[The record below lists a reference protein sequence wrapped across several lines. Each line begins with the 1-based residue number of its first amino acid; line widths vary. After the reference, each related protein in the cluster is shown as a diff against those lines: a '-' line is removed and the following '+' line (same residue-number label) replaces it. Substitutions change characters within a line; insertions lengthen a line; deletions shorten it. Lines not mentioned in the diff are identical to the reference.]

1 MNPSASGWIKKLLNQ
16 VSETMYSQTETDVF
30 YNNLK
35 HVGFIYGSNIK
46 VVLNIVKPFDLSE
59 EERCK
64 TNLLLT
70 YYFIYNKE
78 ETKKNEEFTESLIRY
93 YKSISDQKRS
103 FFEDLFSDKSPD
115 GLLEKIIHKRIHI
128 DDNFISK
135 SFNYFLINALL
146 FVDVLGY
153 QRFLKDET
161 DIKDYV
167 KNLESAL
174 ETIVFS
180 VIENKSEKSE
190 YDENL
195 IKLFEGSI
203 RHKNAKLLT
212 YSDAIAIINEP
223 LEKLYV
229 IDLVCMASWT
239 DKIIDREEQHF
250 LNQLKTDLNVD
261 NTVIVRS
268 VNDINLFYDEHK
280 EDVAF
285 LSSKNLAQS
294 FYDNSSKVV
303 SKLITRNSKRLIK
316 ELSESKE
323 AMTLLA
329 QSTTRNLTDEEQK
342 KIQTQLL
349 DIFKS
354 IPSLAIF
361 MLPGGMLLLP
371 LFVKFIPKLL
381 PSAFDDNRITE
392 DKKKLD

>member
-1 MNPSASGWIKKLLNQ
+1 MNPSAHGWIKKLIKE
-16 VSETMYSQTETDVF
+16 VSETMYSDTQLTEFYIKLKQT
-30 YNNLK
+30 
-35 HVGFIYGSNIK
+35 GFIYGSNIK
-46 VVLNIVKPFDLSE
+46 VVLDIVKPFDLTE

-64 TNLLLT
+64 INLLLT
-70 YYFIYNKE
+70 YYFIY
-78 ETKKNEEFTESLIRY
+78 KKANTNQDFIESLIGY
-93 YKSISDQKRS
+93 YKAISEKKRS
-103 FFEDLFSDKSPD
+103 FFEELFSDNTSD
-115 GLLEKIIHKRIHI
+115 SLLEKMIHKRIHV
-128 DDNFISK
+128 DDNFITK

-153 QRFLKDET
+153 QRFLLNNNS
-161 DIKDYV
+161 IKTYIN
-167 KNLESAL
+167 NLEASL
-174 ETIVFS
+174 ETIIFS
-180 VIENKSEKSE
+180 VMEKKENKSH
-190 YDENL
+190 YDQNL

-203 RHKNAKLLT
+203 RHKKSQPPS
-212 YSDAIAIINEP
+212 YHEAISFITTP

-229 IDLVCMASWT
+229 VDLVCMASWT
-239 DKIIDREEQHF
+239 DKVIDKAEREF
-250 LNQLKTDLNVD
+250 LSELKSSLALDNSVITQSVD
-261 NTVIVRS
+261 
-268 VNDINLFYDEHK
+268 DINAFYNEHK

-303 SKLITRNSKRLIK
+303 TRLIKRNSKRLIR

-323 AMTLLA
+323 AMSLLA
-329 QSTTRNLTDEEQK
+329 QSTQRHLTDDEQK

-381 PSAFDDNRITE
+381 PSAFDDNRIE
-392 DKKKLD
+392 DD

>member
-1 MNPSASGWIKKLLNQ
+1 MNPSAHGWIKKLIKE
-16 VSETMYSQTETDVF
+16 VSETMYSDTQLTEFYIKLKQT
-30 YNNLK
+30 
-35 HVGFIYGSNIK
+35 GFIYGSNIK
-46 VVLNIVKPFDLSE
+46 VVLDIVKPFDLTE

-64 TNLLLT
+64 INLLLT
-70 YYFIYNKE
+70 YYFIY
-78 ETKKNEEFTESLIRY
+78 KKANTNQDFIESLIGY
-93 YKSISDQKRS
+93 YKAISEKKRS
-103 FFEDLFSDKSPD
+103 FFEELFSDNTSD
-115 GLLEKIIHKRIHI
+115 SLLEKMIHKRIHV
-128 DDNFISK
+128 DDNFITK

-153 QRFLKDET
+153 QRFLLKNNS
-161 DIKDYV
+161 IKTYIN
-167 KNLESAL
+167 NLEASL
-174 ETIVFS
+174 ETIIFS
-180 VIENKSEKSE
+180 VMEKKVNKSH
-190 YDENL
+190 YDQNL

-203 RHKNAKLLT
+203 RHKKSQPPS
-212 YSDAIAIINEP
+212 YHEAISFITTP

-229 IDLVCMASWT
+229 VDLVCMASWT
-239 DKIIDREEQHF
+239 DKVIDKAEREF
-250 LNQLKTDLNVD
+250 LSELKSSLALDNSVITQSVD
-261 NTVIVRS
+261 
-268 VNDINLFYDEHK
+268 DINTFYNEHK

-303 SKLITRNSKRLIK
+303 TRLIKRNSKRLIR

-323 AMTLLA
+323 AMSLLA
-329 QSTTRNLTDEEQK
+329 QSTQRHLTDDEQK

-381 PSAFDDNRITE
+381 PSAFDDNRIE
-392 DKKKLD
+392 DD

>member
-1 MNPSASGWIKKLLNQ
+1 MNPSASGWIKKLLNE
-16 VSETMYSQTETDVF
+16 VSETMYSQTETVDF
-30 YNNLK
+30 YNRLK
-35 HVGFIYGSNIK
+35 HAGFIYGSNIK
-46 VVLNIVKPFDLSE
+46 VVLDIVKPFDLTE

-64 TNLLLT
+64 INLLLT
-70 YYFIYNKE
+70 FYFIYKKE
-78 ETKKNEEFTESLIRY
+78 KPEEDFIESLIRY

-103 FFEDLFSDKSPD
+103 FFEELFGDKKPD
-115 GLLEKIIHKRIHI
+115 SLLEKMIHKRIHI

-146 FVDVLGY
+146 FVDILGY
-153 QRFLKDET
+153 QRFIRDENS
-161 DIKDYV
+161 IRDYV
-167 KNLESAL
+167 NTLESAL

-180 VIENKSEKSE
+180 VIDSKSEKTE

-203 RHKNAKLLT
+203 RHKNSELPS
-212 YSDAIAIINEP
+212 YSAAVSFINEP

-239 DKIIDREEQHF
+239 DKVIDKEEREF
-250 LNQLKTDLNVD
+250 LNRLKTDLALDTDVITQSVD
-261 NTVIVRS
+261 
-268 VNDINLFYDEHK
+268 DINTFYDAHK

-303 SKLITRNSKRLIK
+303 SKLIKRNSKRLIK
-316 ELSESKE
+316 ELSESKDVM
-323 AMTLLA
+323 ALLA
-329 QSTTRNLTDEEQK
+329 QSTQRNLTEDEQK
-342 KIQTQLL
+342 KIQSQLL

-381 PSAFDDNRITE
+381 PSAFDDNRID
-392 DKKKLD
+392 DKH

>member
-1 MNPSASGWIKKLLNQ
+1 
-16 VSETMYSQTETDVF
+16 MYSKTETNEF
-30 YNNLK
+30 YDKLK
-35 HVGFIYGSNIK
+35 HAGFIYGSNIK
-46 VVLNIVKPFDLSE
+46 VVLDVVKPFDFTE

-64 TNLLLT
+64 INLLLT
-70 YYFIYNKE
+70 YYFIY
-78 ETKKNEEFTESLIRY
+78 KKGKPIEGFTDNLIKY
-93 YKSISDQKRS
+93 YKAISDQKRS
-103 FFEDLFSDKSPD
+103 FFEELFGDKKSDS
-115 GLLEKIIHKRIHI
+115 LLEKIIHKRIHI

-146 FVDVLGY
+146 FVDILGY
-153 QRFLKDET
+153 LRFLKDENG
-161 DIKDYV
+161 IKDYV
-167 KNLESAL
+167 NDLESAL

-180 VIENKSEKSE
+180 VIDNKSEKTE
-190 YDENL
+190 YDDNL
-195 IKLFEGSI
+195 IKLFEGSV
-203 RHKNAKLLT
+203 RHKNSELPS
-212 YSDAIAIINEP
+212 YNDAVSFISEP

-239 DKIIDREEQHF
+239 DKVIDKEEREF
-250 LNQLKTDLNVD
+250 LNRLKTDLALDSDVIIQSVD
-261 NTVIVRS
+261 
-268 VNDINLFYDEHK
+268 DINIFYDEHK

-329 QSTTRNLTDEEQK
+329 QSTQRNLTDDEQK
-342 KIQTQLL
+342 KIQVQLI

-361 MLPGGMLLLP
+361 MLPGGVLLLP

-381 PSAFDDNRITE
+381 PSAFDENRIE
-392 DKKKLD
+392 DKD

>member
-16 VSETMYSQTETDVF
+16 VSESIYSQTEDSVF
-30 YNNLK
+30 YRNLK
-35 HVGFIYGSNIK
+35 HAGFIYGSNIK
-46 VVLNIVKPFDLSE
+46 VVLDIVKPFDLSE

-70 YYFIYNKE
+70 FYFIH
-78 ETKKNEEFTESLIRY
+78 TKAKTDTEFTTSLIKY
-93 YKSISDQKRS
+93 YKTISDQKRS

-115 GLLEKIIHKRIHI
+115 SLLEKIIHKRIHI
-128 DDNFISK
+128 DDNLISK

-153 QRFLKDET
+153 YRFLEDEKN
-161 DIKDYV
+161 IKSYV
-167 KNLESAL
+167 TNLEFAL

-180 VIENKSEKSE
+180 VIENKTEKSE
-190 YDENL
+190 YDQNL
-195 IKLFEGSI
+195 IKLFESSI
-203 RHKNAKLLT
+203 RHKNAEVLT
-212 YSDAIAIINEP
+212 YKDAIAFIKTP

-239 DKIIDREEQHF
+239 DKIIDNEERAF
-250 LNQLKTDLNVD
+250 LKQLEKDLNVEHK
-261 NTVIVRS
+261 VVVRS
-268 VNDINLFYDEHK
+268 INDINLFYDEHK
-280 EDVAF
+280 DKVSF

-303 SKLITRNSKRLIK
+303 SKLINRNSKRLIK

-329 QSTTRNLTDEEQK
+329 QSTQRNLTDEEQK
-342 KIQTQLL
+342 KIQSQLM

-361 MLPGGMLLLP
+361 MLPGGMILLP

-381 PSAFDDNRITE
+381 PSAFDDNRID
-392 DKKKLD
+392 DKK

>member
-16 VSETMYSQTETDVF
+16 VSETVYSQTEAEAF
-30 YNNLK
+30 YNRLK
-35 HVGFIYGSNIK
+35 QAGFIYGSNIK
-46 VVLNIVKPFDLSE
+46 VVLDIVKPFDFTE

-64 TNLLLT
+64 INLLLT
-70 YYFIYNKE
+70 YYFIYKKE
-78 ETKKNEEFTESLIRY
+78 NNEVNFIDSLITY
-93 YKSISDQKRS
+93 YKTISAQKRS
-103 FFEDLFSDKSPD
+103 FFEELFGNKTPD
-115 GLLEKIIHKRIHI
+115 NLLEQMIHKRIHI

-153 QRFLKDET
+153 QRYLQEEK
-161 DIKDYV
+161 DIKNYV
-167 KNLESAL
+167 SKLESAL

-180 VIENKSEKSE
+180 VIDNKSEKTE
-190 YDENL
+190 YDNNL

-203 RHKNAKLLT
+203 RHKNSELPT
-212 YSDAIAIINEP
+212 YKEAVSFINSP

-239 DKIIDREEQHF
+239 DKIIDTEEREF
-250 LNQLKTDLNVD
+250 LVRLKNDLALD
-261 NTVIVRS
+261 STIIAQS

-316 ELSESKE
+316 E

-329 QSTTRNLTDEEQK
+329 QSTQRNLTDEEQK
-342 KIQTQLL
+342 KIQSQLL

-381 PSAFDDNRITE
+381 PSAFDENRIE
-392 DKKKLD
+392 DKE

>member
-16 VSETMYSQTETDVF
+16 VSETMYSETETDAF
-30 YNNLK
+30 YINLK
-35 HVGFIYGSNIK
+35 RAGFIYGSNIK
-46 VVLNIVKPFDLSE
+46 VVLDIVKPFELSE

-70 YYFIYNKE
+70 FYYIYNREKSKE
-78 ETKKNEEFTESLIRY
+78 QFTESLIKY

-103 FFEDLFSDKSPD
+103 FFEDLFSDNSPD
-115 GLLEKIIHKRIHI
+115 SLLEKIIHKRIHI

-153 QRFLKDET
+153 QRFLKDENN
-161 DIKDYV
+161 IKDYV
-167 KNLESAL
+167 GNLESAL

-180 VIENKSEKSE
+180 VIENKTEKSE

-203 RHKNAKLLT
+203 RHKNTEILT
-212 YSDAIAIINEP
+212 YSDAIAFINEP
-223 LEKLYV
+223 LEKYYV

-239 DKIIDREEQHF
+239 DKIIDREEQDF
-250 LNQLKTDLNVD
+250 LNQLKTDLIVD

-294 FYDNSSKVV
+294 FYNNSSKVV
-303 SKLITRNSKRLIK
+303 SKLIKRNSKRLIK

-323 AMTLLA
+323 ALYLLT
-329 QSTTRNLTDEEQK
+329 QSTQRNLTNEEQK
-342 KIQTQLL
+342 KIQTQLI

-371 LFVKFIPKLL
+371 LFIKFIPRLL
-381 PSAFDDNRITE
+381 PSAFDDNRID
-392 DKKKLD
+392 DKE

>member
-1 MNPSASGWIKKLLNQ
+1 MNPSANGWIKKLLNQ
-16 VSETMYSQTETDVF
+16 VSETMYSQTENDVF
-30 YNNLK
+30 YRNLK

-46 VVLNIVKPFDLSE
+46 VVLDIVKPFDLSE

-64 TNLLLT
+64 INLLLT
-70 YYFIYNKE
+70 FYFIHSKE
-78 ETKKNEEFTESLIRY
+78 NPEEEFTASLIRY
-93 YKSISDQKRS
+93 YKTISDQKRS
-103 FFEDLFSDKSPD
+103 FFEDLFSDKTPD
-115 GLLEKIIHKRIHI
+115 SLLEKIIHKRIHI

-153 QRFLKDET
+153 HRFLKEEKG
-161 DIKDYV
+161 IKSYV
-167 KNLESAL
+167 TNIEFAL

-190 YDENL
+190 YDHNL

-203 RHKNAKLLT
+203 RHKNAEVLT
-212 YSDAIAIINEP
+212 YQDAIAVINTP

-239 DKIIDREEQHF
+239 DKIIDDEERAF
-250 LNQLKTDLNVD
+250 LKQLEIDLDVEH
-261 NTVIVRS
+261 TVVVKSI
-268 VNDINLFYDEHK
+268 NDINLFYDEHK
-280 EDVAF
+280 DKVAF

-329 QSTTRNLTDEEQK
+329 QSTQRNLTDEEQK
-342 KIQTQLL
+342 KIQSQLM

-361 MLPGGMLLLP
+361 MLPGGMILLP

-381 PSAFDDNRITE
+381 PSAFDDNRIE
-392 DKKKLD
+392 DKD

>member
-1 MNPSASGWIKKLLNQ
+1 MNPSANGWIKKLLNE
-16 VSETMYSQTETDVF
+16 VSETMYSQTETSKF
-30 YNNLK
+30 YDKLK
-35 HVGFIYGSNIK
+35 QAGFIYGSNVK
-46 VVLNIVKPFDLSE
+46 VVLDIVKPFDLSE

-64 TNLLLT
+64 INLLLT
-70 YYFIYNKE
+70 YYFIYKKE
-78 ETKKNEEFTESLIRY
+78 QPDEDFIDSLIRY

-103 FFEDLFSDKSPD
+103 FFEELFGDKKSDN
-115 GLLEKIIHKRIHI
+115 LLEGIIHKRIHI

-153 QRFLKDET
+153 QRFLKVEKG
-161 DIKDYV
+161 IKDYV
-167 KNLESAL
+167 NMLESAL

-180 VIENKSEKSE
+180 VIDAKSKKTE
-190 YDENL
+190 YDQNL

-203 RHKNAKLLT
+203 RHKNSELPSYNQAV
-212 YSDAIAIINEP
+212 AFINTT
-223 LEKLYV
+223 LEKLYIV
-229 IDLVCMASWT
+229 DLVCMASWT
-239 DKIIDREEQHF
+239 DKVIDKEERDF
-250 LNQLKTDLNVD
+250 LNRLKTDLSLKTENIIKSVD
-261 NTVIVRS
+261 
-268 VNDINLFYDEHK
+268 DINSFYEEHK

-294 FYDNSSKVV
+294 FYNNSSKVV

-329 QSTTRNLTDEEQK
+329 QSTQRNLTDDEQK
-342 KIQTQLL
+342 KIQSQLL

-381 PSAFDDNRITE
+381 PSAFDDNRIE
-392 DKKKLD
+392 D

>member
-1 MNPSASGWIKKLLNQ
+1 MNPSASGWIKKLLIE
-16 VSETMYSQTETDVF
+16 VSETMYSQIETSEF
-30 YNNLK
+30 YNKLK
-35 HVGFIYGSNIK
+35 HAGFIYGSNIT
-46 VVLNIVKPFDLSE
+46 VVLDIVKPFDFTE

-64 TNLLLT
+64 INLLLT
-70 YYFIYNKE
+70 YYFIYKKE
-78 ETKKNEEFTESLIRY
+78 QPDEDFIDNLIRY
-93 YKSISDQKRS
+93 NKSISNQKRS
-103 FFEDLFSDKSPD
+103 FFEELFGDKKPD
-115 GLLEKIIHKRIHI
+115 SLLEKMIHKRIHI

-153 QRFLKDET
+153 QRFLKNEDGIEN
-161 DIKDYV
+161 YV
-167 KNLESAL
+167 NTLESAL

-180 VIENKSEKSE
+180 VIDAKSKKTE
-190 YDENL
+190 YDQNL

-203 RHKNAKLLT
+203 RHKNSELPS
-212 YSDAIAIINEP
+212 YDDAVAFINEP

-239 DKIIDREEQHF
+239 DMVIDKEEREF
-250 LNQLKTDLNVD
+250 LNRLKIDLSLN
-261 NTVIVRS
+261 NE
-268 VNDINLFYDEHK
+268 DIAKSMDGINIFYDEHK
-280 EDVAF
+280 DDVAF

-303 SKLITRNSKRLIK
+303 SKLIKRNSKRLIK

-329 QSTTRNLTDEEQK
+329 QSTQRNLSDDEQK

-381 PSAFDDNRITE
+381 PSAFDENRIE
-392 DKKKLD
+392 DKD

>member
-1 MNPSASGWIKKLLNQ
+1 MNPSASGWIKKLLKE
-16 VSETMYSQTETDVF
+16 VSETMYSQTETAEF
-30 YNNLK
+30 YNRLK
-35 HVGFIYGSNIK
+35 HAGFIYGSNIK
-46 VVLNIVKPFDLSE
+46 VVLDIVKPFDLTE

-64 TNLLLT
+64 INLLLT
-70 YYFIYNKE
+70 FYFIYKKE
-78 ETKKNEEFTESLIRY
+78 KLEEDFIESLIRY
-93 YKSISDQKRS
+93 YKTISDQKRS
-103 FFEDLFSDKSPD
+103 FFDDLFGDKTSDS
-115 GLLEKIIHKRIHI
+115 LLENMIHKRIHI

-146 FVDVLGY
+146 FVDILGY
-153 QRFLKDET
+153 QRFLKDENG
-161 DIKDYV
+161 IKDYV
-167 KNLESAL
+167 NTLESAF

-180 VIENKSEKSE
+180 VIDNKSKKTE

-203 RHKNAKLLT
+203 RHKNSELPT
-212 YSDAIAIINEP
+212 YSNAVSFISEP

-239 DKIIDREEQHF
+239 DKVIDKEEREF
-250 LNQLKTDLNVD
+250 LNRLKTDLALDSDVIIQSVD
-261 NTVIVRS
+261 AINT
-268 VNDINLFYDEHK
+268 FYDEHK

-303 SKLITRNSKRLIK
+303 SKLIKRNSKRLIK

-323 AMTLLA
+323 AMALLA
-329 QSTTRNLTDEEQK
+329 QSTQRNLTDDEQK
-342 KIQTQLL
+342 KVQSQLL

-381 PSAFDDNRITE
+381 PSAFDDNRIE
-392 DKKKLD
+392 DKD

>member
-1 MNPSASGWIKKLLNQ
+1 MNPSASGWIKKLLNE
-16 VSETMYSQTETDVF
+16 VSETMYAQTETNEF
-30 YNNLK
+30 YNKLK
-35 HVGFIYGSNIK
+35 QAGFIYGSNIK
-46 VVLNIVKPFDLSE
+46 VVLDIVKPFDFTE

-64 TNLLLT
+64 INLLLT
-70 YYFIYNKE
+70 YYFIYKKE
-78 ETKKNEEFTESLIRY
+78 KPDENFTDSLIRY
-93 YKSISDQKRS
+93 YKAISDQKRS
-103 FFEDLFSDKSPD
+103 FFEELFGDKTSDS
-115 GLLEKIIHKRIHI
+115 LLEKMIHKRIHI
-128 DDNFISK
+128 DDNFITK

-153 QRFLKDET
+153 QRFLRDEKN
-161 DIKDYV
+161 IRKYV
-167 KNLESAL
+167 NKLESSL

-180 VIENKSEKSE
+180 VIDNKSEKTE
-190 YDENL
+190 YDDNL
-195 IKLFEGSI
+195 IRLFEESI
-203 RHKNAKLLT
+203 RHKNAKLPS
-212 YSDAIAIINEP
+212 YSNAVSLINEP

-239 DKIIDREEQHF
+239 DKIIDTEEREF
-250 LNQLKTDLNVD
+250 LYRLKTDLSLNNEAIAKSVD
-261 NTVIVRS
+261 
-268 VNDINLFYDEHK
+268 DINAFYDEHK

-285 LSSKNLAQS
+285 LRSKNLAQS

-323 AMTLLA
+323 AMSLLA
-329 QSTTRNLTDEEQK
+329 QSTQRNLSDEEQK
-342 KIQTQLL
+342 KIQSQLL

-381 PSAFDDNRITE
+381 PSAFDDNRIDDE
-392 DKKKLD
+392 

>member
-1 MNPSASGWIKKLLNQ
+1 MNPSANGWIKKLLKE
-16 VSETMYSQTETDVF
+16 VSETMYSQIAITEF
-30 YNNLK
+30 YSKLK
-35 HVGFIYGSNIK
+35 HTGFIYGSNIK
-46 VVLNIVKPFDLSE
+46 VVLDIVKPFDFIE

-64 TNLLLT
+64 INLLLT
-70 YYFIYNKE
+70 YYFIYKKE
-78 ETKKNEEFTESLIRY
+78 QPEEDFIDNLIRY

-103 FFEDLFSDKSPD
+103 FFEELFGDKSPD
-115 GLLEKIIHKRIHI
+115 SLLEKMIHKRIHI

-153 QRFLKDET
+153 QRFLKDENN
-161 DIKDYV
+161 IRAYV
-167 KNLESAL
+167 NNLESAL

-180 VIENKSEKSE
+180 VINTKSKKTE
-190 YDENL
+190 YDDNL
-195 IKLFEGSI
+195 IKLFEDSI
-203 RHKNAKLLT
+203 RQKNTDLLS
-212 YSDAIAIINEP
+212 YDDAISIINEP

-229 IDLVCMASWT
+229 IDLVCMASWS
-239 DKIIDREEQHF
+239 DKVIDKEEREF
-250 LNQLKTDLNVD
+250 LNRLKTDLSLDNENISKSVD
-261 NTVIVRS
+261 
-268 VNDINLFYDEHK
+268 DINIFYEEHK

-285 LSSKNLAQS
+285 LRSKNLAQS

-303 SKLITRNSKRLIK
+303 SKLITRNSKRLIT

-323 AMTLLA
+323 AMFLLA
-329 QSTTRNLTDEEQK
+329 QSTQRNLTDEEQK
-342 KIQTQLL
+342 KIQSQLL

-381 PSAFDDNRITE
+381 PSAFDENRIE
-392 DKKKLD
+392 DKD

>member
-1 MNPSASGWIKKLLNQ
+1 MNPSANGWIKKLLNL
-16 VSETMYSQTETDVF
+16 VSETMYSETETDAF
-30 YNNLK
+30 YINLK
-35 HVGFIYGSNIK
+35 RAGFIYGSNIK
-46 VVLNIVKPFDLSE
+46 VVLDIVKPFELSE

-70 YYFIYNKE
+70 FYYIYNKE
-78 ETKKNEEFTESLIRY
+78 NPEEKFTESLIRY
-93 YKSISDQKRS
+93 YKSITDQKRS

-115 GLLEKIIHKRIHI
+115 SLLEKIIHKRIHI

-153 QRFLKDET
+153 QRFLKDENNV
-161 DIKDYV
+161 KDYV
-167 KNLESAL
+167 GNLESAL

-180 VIENKSEKSE
+180 VIENKTLKSE

-203 RHKNAKLLT
+203 RYKNPELLT
-212 YSDAIAIINEP
+212 YNDAISIINEP

-239 DKIIDREEQHF
+239 DKIIDNEEKSF
-250 LNQLKTDLNVD
+250 LNQLKTDLGVD

-268 VNDINLFYDEHK
+268 INDINLFYDEHK

-303 SKLITRNSKRLIK
+303 SKLINRNSKRLIK

-323 AMTLLA
+323 ALYLLT
-329 QSTTRNLTDEEQK
+329 QSTQRNLTDEEQK
-342 KIQTQLL
+342 KIQTQLI

-371 LFVKFIPKLL
+371 LFIKFIPKLL
-381 PSAFDDNRITE
+381 PSAFDDNRID
-392 DKKKLD
+392 DKD